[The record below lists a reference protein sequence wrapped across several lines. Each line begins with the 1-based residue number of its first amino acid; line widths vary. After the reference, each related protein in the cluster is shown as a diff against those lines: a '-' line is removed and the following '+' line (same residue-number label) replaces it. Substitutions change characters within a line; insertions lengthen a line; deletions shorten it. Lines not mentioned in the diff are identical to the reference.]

1 MQSGIIIRIY
11 SKLYAKGY
19 KKTTYK
25 SGFDWLKAVTSPVKR
40 INLISYLDNIVILLI
55 IITITTKNQ

>member
-25 SGFDWLKAVTSPVKR
+25 SGFDLLKSVTSPVKR
-40 INLISYLDNIVILLI
+40 INLTFYLCNILR
-55 IITITTKNQ
+55 

>member
-11 SKLYAKGY
+11 SKLYAIGH

-25 SGFDWLKAVTSPVKR
+25 SGFDLLKSVTSTVKR
-40 INLISYLDNIVILLI
+40 INLVSY
-55 IITITTKNQ
+55 